1 MEIKIYEHIPEAAR
15 KIREEVFV
23 REQGFEY
30 EFDDI
35 DNRAVHLVMYE
46 AGNPVE
52 TTAILPNLYVSFS
65 PFQ

>member
-1 MEIKIYEHIPEAAR
+1 MCVQNFLLGKPEIFGFSPYLGEMHMEIKIYEQIPEAAR

-35 DNRAVHLVMYE
+35 DKIGRAHV
-46 AGNPVE
+46 
-52 TTAILPNLYVSFS
+52 
-65 PFQ
+65 